1 MRRFW
6 SAVVTLVSLAAL
18 ATSPALAGVE
28 IEASLGDVLGK
39 TTLIRLT
46 VVNVGDDN
54 AIEMAPL
61 VAFRNQELEPEGIEL
76 LVPGARYTW
85 ELEFPLADAA
95 GAFPVTAWIRYRD
108 GYGEHFSVPVVHL
121 VGTPGYG
128 AEVSLAL
135 TTTPVVEVAR
145 VTATLANPTDAAVAG
160 RLVVLLPD
168 KLGIEP
174 KSQPVEVPA
183 GGETAVPLVI
193 QNLDAAEGSSYP
205 IQALF
210 EYDQHNIH
218 HTALGLVMAPVEATE
233 GESVRPVMVGALAM
247 MAALA
252 ALLFAWRRAAR
263 KRDRLS
269 RAERRRADG
278 ADE

>member
-1 MRRFW
+1 MRRLW
-6 SAVVTLVSLAAL
+6 SAVVTLISLATMAV
-18 ATSPALAGVE
+18 APAFAGVQ
-28 IEASLGDVLGK
+28 IEASIGDALGK
-39 TTLIRLT
+39 TTKIRLT

-54 AIEMAPL
+54 AIEMEPL
-61 VAFRNQELEPEGIEL
+61 VAFRGEELEPDGIEL

-85 ELEFPLADAA
+85 ELDFPLADAA

-108 GYGEHFSVPVVHL
+108 GYGEHFSVPIVHL

-128 AEVSLAL
+128 AEVALAL
-135 TTTPVVEVAR
+135 TTTPVVDVAH
-145 VTATLANPTDAAVAG
+145 VTATLQNPGDAAVAG

-183 GGETAVPLVI
+183 RGETKVPLVI

-210 EYDQHNIH
+210 EYDEHNIH
-218 HTALGLVMAPVEATE
+218 HTALGLVMAPVEASD
-233 GESVRPVMVGALAM
+233 GESVRPVLIGALAM

-252 ALLFAWRRAAR
+252 ALLFAWRRAAK
-263 KRDRLS
+263 KRDVLS
-269 RAERRRADG
+269 RAERRRAGG
-278 ADE
+278 AEE